1 MAFFSSLHNLFRFRK
16 KNTVVESLSN
26 LVSKQT
32 VDQLSEGKWLNNTVK
47 IKKWIKFKTIPANV
61 YKYA

>member
-1 MAFFSSLHNLFRFRK
+1 M
-16 KNTVVESLSN
+16 VESLSN

-47 IKKWIKFKTIPANV
+47 IKENEKSSKLLLPMCTNMLNSV
-61 YKYA
+61 T